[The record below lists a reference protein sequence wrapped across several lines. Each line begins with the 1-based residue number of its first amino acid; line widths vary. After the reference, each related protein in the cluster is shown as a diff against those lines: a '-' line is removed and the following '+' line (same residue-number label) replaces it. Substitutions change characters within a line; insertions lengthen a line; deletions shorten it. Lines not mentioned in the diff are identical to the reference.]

1 MEKKKVTKEY
11 LKSIEKKLEELE
23 TVERQKN
30 INDIAEARAQGDL
43 SENADYHAARERQ
56 REIEE
61 KIAEY
66 HQILENHEL
75 IIAKFYTIHFIDRNV
90 TETFEIVGT
99 VESNPREK
107 KISNESPIGK
117 AIEGKGIGDT
127 VTVHANGKDFD
138 IIIEDIKESK

>member
-11 LKSIEKKLEELE
+11 LAVIEKKLEELE

-30 INDIAEARAQGDL
+30 ITDIQEARAQGDL
-43 SENADYHAARERQ
+43 SENADYHAARDRQ
-56 REIEE
+56 VEIEALI
-61 KIAEY
+61 KEY
-66 HQILENHEL
+66 RYIIENHEL
-75 IIAKFYTIHFIDRNV
+75 IDAKFYTIHFIDRNI

-99 VESNPREK
+99 LESNPKER

-138 IIIEDIKESK
+138 IVIEDIKETK

>member
-11 LKSIEKKLEELE
+11 LAVIEKKLEELE

-30 INDIAEARAQGDL
+30 ITDIQEARAQGDL
-43 SENADYHAARERQ
+43 SENADYHAARDRQ
-56 REIEE
+56 VEIEALI
-61 KIAEY
+61 KEY
-66 HQILENHEL
+66 RYIIENHEL
-75 IIAKFYTIHFIDRNV
+75 IDAKFYTIHFIDRNI

-99 VESNPREK
+99 LESNPKER

-127 VTVHANGKDFD
+127 VTVHANGRDFD
-138 IIIEDIKESK
+138 IVIEDIKETK

>member
-1 MEKKKVTKEY
+1 MEKKKVTQEY
-11 LKSIEKKLEELE
+11 LNSIKKKLEELE

-30 INDIAEARAQGDL
+30 INDIQEARAQGDL
-43 SENADYHAARERQ
+43 SENADYHAARDRQ
-56 REIEE
+56 VEIEA

-66 HQILENHEL
+66 RQILENHEL
-75 IIAKFYTIHFIDRNV
+75 INAKYYTIHFIDRNM

-107 KISNESPIGK
+107 RISNESPIGK
-117 AIEGKGIGDT
+117 AIEGKGIGDR
-127 VTVHANGKDFD
+127 VTVHANGRDFD

>member
-11 LKSIEKKLEELE
+11 LAVIEKKLEELE

-30 INDIAEARAQGDL
+30 ITDIQEARAQGDL
-43 SENADYHAARERQ
+43 SENADYHAARDRQ
-56 REIEE
+56 VEIEALI
-61 KIAEY
+61 KEY
-66 HQILENHEL
+66 RYIIENHEL
-75 IIAKFYTIHFIDRNV
+75 IDAKFYTIHFIDRNI

-99 VESNPREK
+99 LESNPKDR

-127 VTVHANGKDFD
+127 VTVHANGRDFD
-138 IIIEDIKESK
+138 IVIEDIKETK